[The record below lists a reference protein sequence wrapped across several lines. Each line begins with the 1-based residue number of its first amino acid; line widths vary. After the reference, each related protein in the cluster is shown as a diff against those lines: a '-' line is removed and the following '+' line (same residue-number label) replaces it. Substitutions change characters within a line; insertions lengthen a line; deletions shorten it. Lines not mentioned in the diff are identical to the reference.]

1 MSLMGH
7 LFIIAAPSGAG
18 KTSLVKALMEREP
31 QLKTSVSY
39 TTRAPRPGEIHG
51 LHYHFVDTEAFLKLK
66 DQGEFLE
73 WAQVFDHYYGTS
85 QNWVKQQLE
94 AGIDILLEIDW
105 QGAAQVRRIFP
116 QSVSVF
122 ILPPSRSALEQRL
135 RLRQQDSDAVIAR
148 RMASATAEIS
158 HYQEFDFLIVNENF
172 ATALQDLHCLVRAQY
187 LKLAYQQPRL
197 TNLIASLLKSD

>member
-1 MSLMGH
+1 MNLVGH

-18 KTSLVKALMEREP
+18 KTSLVTALLEKEP

-39 TTRAPRPGEIHG
+39 TTRAPRPGEVHG
-51 LHYHFVDTEAFLKLK
+51 VHYHFVDREAFLQLK

-73 WAQVFDHYYGTS
+73 WAKVFDHYYGTS

-94 AGIDILLEIDW
+94 AGTDVLLEIDW
-105 QGAAQVRRIFP
+105 QGASQVRRIFP
-116 QSVSVF
+116 QSVGIF

-148 RMASATAEIS
+148 RMATAAVEIS
-158 HYQEFDFLIVNENF
+158 HYEEFDFLVVNEKF
-172 ATALQDLHCLVRAQY
+172 ETALQDLHCLVRAQC
-187 LKLAYQQPRL
+187 LKLVSQKPHLAML
-197 TNLIASLLKSD
+197 VANLLA